1 MHLSQSHYRDISIS
15 RINERWL
22 VHSSRMISSSFHSK
36 FAGSRSSTFVI
47 CEMGKP
53 LGNYPRSPMKRAFVR
68 EGTALEN
75 LKTSRSRIQLKLFIN
90 FMSSI
95 QHDCKNAYQRPIPH
109 ERNSSK
115 RIVWSRTP
123 II

>member
-1 MHLSQSHYRDISIS
+1 MHLSQSHYRDISVS

-22 VHSSRMISSSFHSK
+22 VHSSRMISSFHSK